1 MYVWYHFPNYSS
13 QPLNKSENEHCKSF
27 ENAIFYFRVKENKE
41 VDANHSLV
49 LVEVIL
55 RTIDL
60 NACFIPFSKKQLA
73 FNLCTTPKMNTAKP
87 FDNAILT
94 FM

>member
-49 LVEVIL
+49 LVEV
-55 RTIDL
+55 
-60 NACFIPFSKKQLA
+60 
-73 FNLCTTPKMNTAKP
+73 
-87 FDNAILT
+87 
-94 FM
+94 